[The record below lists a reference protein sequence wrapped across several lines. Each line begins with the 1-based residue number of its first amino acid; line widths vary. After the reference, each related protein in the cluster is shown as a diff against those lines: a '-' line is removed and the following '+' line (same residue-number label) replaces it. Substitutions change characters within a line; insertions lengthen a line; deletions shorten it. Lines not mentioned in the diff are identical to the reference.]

1 MVKEIIVHADS
12 PSLAIEQ
19 ACRQLGKTQEELS
32 FVVLK
37 EAKKSLF
44 GKVKEQAEVKIS
56 YEEAD
61 GDSGQAAVQSAPE
74 SADQPAGNE
83 ATEKK
88 IEEAQ
93 NYLKDVLTAMGLV
106 GIEQQVERDEDN
118 VRIILKGENLGV
130 AIGRRGETLDA
141 LQYLVSLVANRI
153 EGDYV
158 RFIIDSGNFRE
169 KREETL
175 RNLAGKIARTTL
187 KTGRNSTLEPMNPYE
202 RRIIHSV
209 VSEIDG
215 VYSKSIGEEPN
226 RKVVVFSENP
236 RKFNNNRPPKDGR
249 GRNQQRDRRNQGSGS
264 RNNSQ
269 NRSRK
274 YDKDYV
280 PTNVSSEPSTYN
292 FEKEFLKSERKDT
305 KLYSKIEFD
314 D

>member
-1 MVKEIIVHADS
+1 MAKEIIIQADS
-12 PSLAIEQ
+12 AAQALEQ
-19 ACRQLGKTQEELS
+19 ACRQLGKKQEELS

-37 EAKKSLF
+37 EAKKSIF
-44 GKVKEQAEVKIS
+44 GKIKEQAEIKIT
-56 YEEAD
+56 YDDQEEPD
-61 GDSGQAAVQSAPE
+61 TAVETGVEASAE
-74 SADQPAGNE
+74 EDTTAN
-83 ATEKK
+83 K
-88 IEEAQ
+88 IWEAQ
-93 NYLKDVLTAMGLV
+93 EYLKNVLSAMGLV
-106 GIEQQVERDEDN
+106 DIEQQVERDEDN
-118 VRIILKGENLGV
+118 VRIILKGDNLGV

-175 RNLAGKIARTTL
+175 RNLASKIARTTL

-209 VSEIDG
+209 VSEING
-215 VYSKSIGEEPN
+215 VYSKSVGEEPN

-236 RKFNNNRPPKDGR
+236 RKFNNRPPRANR
-249 GRNQQRDRRNQGSGS
+249 GGGQKRDRQSGNRGNS
-264 RNNSQ
+264 RP
-269 NRSRK
+269 RK
-274 YDKDYV
+274 YDKDYI

-292 FEKEFLKSERKDT
+292 FEKEFLKSERKDA

>member
-1 MVKEIIVHADS
+1 MAKEIIIQADS
-12 PSLAIEQ
+12 AAQALEQ
-19 ACRQLGKTQEELS
+19 ACRQLGKKQEELS

-37 EAKKSLF
+37 EAKKSIF
-44 GKVKEQAEVKIS
+44 GKIKEQAEIKIT
-56 YEEAD
+56 YDDQEEPVT
-61 GDSGQAAVQSAPE
+61 AVEVDLEASAE
-74 SADQPAGNE
+74 HPAGEDTTAN
-83 ATEKK
+83 K
-88 IEEAQ
+88 IREAQ
-93 NYLKDVLTAMGLV
+93 EYLKNVLSAMGLV

-118 VRIILKGENLGV
+118 VRIILKGDNLGV

-175 RNLAGKIARTTL
+175 RNLASKIARTTL

-209 VSEIDG
+209 VSEING
-215 VYSKSIGEEPN
+215 VYSKSVGEEPN

-236 RKFNNNRPPKDGR
+236 RKFNNRPPRDNRSGQK
-249 GRNQQRDRRNQGSGS
+249 RDRRPGNRGADRG
-264 RNNSQ
+264 NN
-269 NRSRK
+269 RPRK
-274 YDKDYV
+274 YDKDYI

-292 FEKEFLKSERKDT
+292 FEKEFLKSERKDA